1 MSPAPDAF
9 ERASSGAAWRP
20 KWRVSGR
27 WGGGKL
33 EVEVEVDR
41 WSCDQLQDPGQMSTR
56 IC

>member
-1 MSPAPDAF
+1 MAG
-9 ERASSGAAWRP
+9 EWE
-20 KWRVSGR
+20 V
-27 WGGGKL
+27 GGGKL

>member
-1 MSPAPDAF
+1 MAG
-9 ERASSGAAWRP
+9 EWEVG
-20 KWRVSGR
+20 
-27 WGGGKL
+27 GGGKV